1 MNKITLL
8 LVLSDHLIL
17 LRNGL
22 FDEYQEIKSQPP
34 DGTFDNARLAQNQA
48 KVSPRYKSRSSF
60 KSVFDS
66 VLTMQDLNIIQ
77 IMVMFGFGGK

>member
-1 MNKITLL
+1 MFPYNFPILFL
-8 LVLSDHLIL
+8 YFL

-48 KVSPRYKSRSSF
+48 KVTSNAFLK
-60 KSVFDS
+60 
-66 VLTMQDLNIIQ
+66 IIQ
-77 IMVMFGFGGK
+77 IIIIIARHRIGFGGK

>member
-1 MNKITLL
+1 MKKDYVNTNQYWHKIKSSISPKKHFVKSSL
-8 LVLSDHLIL
+8 L

-48 KVSPRYKSRSSF
+48 KVS
-60 KSVFDS
+60 
-66 VLTMQDLNIIQ
+66 
-77 IMVMFGFGGK
+77 FG

>member
-1 MNKITLL
+1 MTLL

-22 FDEYQEIKSQPP
+22 FDEYQEIKSQSP

-48 KVSPRYKSRSSF
+48 KVCICQSLSSGW
-60 KSVFDS
+60 VCRE
-66 VLTMQDLNIIQ
+66 VRIGI
-77 IMVMFGFGGK
+77 V